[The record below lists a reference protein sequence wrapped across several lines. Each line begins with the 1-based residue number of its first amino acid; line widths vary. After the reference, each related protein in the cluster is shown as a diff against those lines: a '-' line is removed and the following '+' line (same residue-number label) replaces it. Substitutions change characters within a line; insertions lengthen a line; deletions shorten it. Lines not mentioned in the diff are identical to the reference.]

1 MSEHEHDP
9 SSLPTDDALI
19 EELRQTERRGRTRAT
34 IIFVTLMA
42 LGAAA
47 IALGIT
53 FREELFRPRPDM
65 EAIEQVA
72 EHWSNDPACRELITQ
87 VDTQQQRWRAERQRI
102 KGIWEATDP
111 AAIDAGRQELRGI
124 LDAYALEER
133 RLEIAI
139 FQDRDTQTAEGKW
152 IRTDIRK
159 DIRQYFK
166 HVIFYLKKM
175 DSLLAARQEERVA
188 AAQPPAE
195 AGDAGM
201 LEVPGLGSVPV
212 VPPRKGQEAA
222 KPPEA
227 PAATWERAWSMV
239 TEDQEKWRI
248 FRQGP
253 LPCGHR
259 EGDVPALP
267 APSQGNPL
275 ADIKAGYGMTP
286 SASAPSASSP
296 SASVPS
302 ASAPSASAPSSVEP
316 PASAPS
322 P

>member
-34 IIFVTLMA
+34 VIFVTLMA

-72 EHWSNDPACRELITQ
+72 EHWSNDPACRELIAQ

-102 KGIWEATDP
+102 KGLWEADP
-111 AAIDAGRQELRGI
+111 AAQDAGRQELR
-124 LDAYALEER
+124 ALIDTYELEAR

-175 DSLLAARQEERVA
+175 DSLLAARQEERLA

-195 AGDAGM
+195 AGDDVGV

-212 VPPRKGQEAA
+212 VPPRAGQKAA
-222 KPPEA
+222 KPAEA
-227 PAATWERAWSMV
+227 PADTWERAWSMV
-239 TEDQEKWRI
+239 TEDHEKWRI

-253 LPCGHR
+253 IPCGHR
-259 EGDVPALP
+259 EGEAPALP
-267 APSQGNPL
+267 APSSGNPL
-275 ADIKAGYGMTP
+275 KDIKASYGM
-286 SASAPSASSP
+286 SP
-296 SASVPS
+296 G
-302 ASAPSASAPSSVEP
+302 ASAPSASAPSP
-316 PASAPS
+316 
-322 P
+322 